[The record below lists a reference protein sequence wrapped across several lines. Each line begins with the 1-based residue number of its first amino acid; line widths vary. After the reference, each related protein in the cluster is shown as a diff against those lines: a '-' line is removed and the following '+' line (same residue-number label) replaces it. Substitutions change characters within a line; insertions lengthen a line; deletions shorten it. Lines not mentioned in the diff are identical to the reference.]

1 MRRHSL
7 LVLCGRKSFNT
18 EFTES
23 VRVLGVEP
31 FEAQR
36 TQK

>member
-1 MRRHSL
+1 MRRQSL
-7 LVLCGRKSFNT
+7 PVLCGRKSFNT

-23 VRVLGVEP
+23 VRVLCVES